1 MKLIIVSVTVL
12 IALNFAYAGE
22 KKSGMIKAIAGKCK
36 KQENASDDDL
46 DKMSKGEPIESKEGK
61 CMAACLGE
69 QFGMLKDNKL
79 DTESAMKKMGKMM
92 GKDDDKKQKMEESLK
107 ACAETTDADRCE
119 AADKIFQCLK
129 AETKKRGI
137 DFMN

>member
-1 MKLIIVSVTVL
+1 M
-12 IALNFAYAGE
+12 
-22 KKSGMIKAIAGKCK
+22 MKAIAGKCK
-36 KQENASDDDL
+36 KQENASDDDV
-46 DKMSKGEPIESKEGK
+46 DKMSKGEPIQTKEGK

-79 DTESAMKKMGKMM
+79 ATDGAIKKISKMM
-92 GKDDDKKQKMEESLK
+92 GKDEDKKQKLEESLS

-129 AETKKRGI
+129 TETSKRGL
-137 DFMN
+137 DFLN